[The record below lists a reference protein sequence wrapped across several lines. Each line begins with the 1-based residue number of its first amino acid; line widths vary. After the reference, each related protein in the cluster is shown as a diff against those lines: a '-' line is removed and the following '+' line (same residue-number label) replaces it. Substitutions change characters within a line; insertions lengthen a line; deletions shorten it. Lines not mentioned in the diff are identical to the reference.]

1 MEQEQK
7 TFQYSYD
14 DQPQPTS
21 NSIVEEKALPEESIE
36 DINCNFQIPSDL
48 EKVKHAIGMVDVT
61 WSTLTVW
68 QIAQDAKAS

>member
-21 NSIVEEKALPEESIE
+21 NSIVKEEALPEEAIE
-36 DINCNFQIPSDL
+36 HINCNFQIPSDL
-48 EKVKHAIGMVDVT
+48 EKVKYAIRMVDMIE
-61 WSTLTVW
+61 STLTVW
-68 QIAQDAKAS
+68 HIAQDAKAS